1 MKKLLTILLTAIA
14 IAVSCQHEEI
24 WDELRDHE
32 DRIAALEEQCRK
44 LNSNIEALQT
54 ITESL
59 QENDYVTKI
68 TCIEDDGQEIG
79 YRMTFA
85 KSGDVTVY
93 TTPPRRY
100 HSSGQSV

>member
-1 MKKLLTILLTAIA
+1 MAGCTK
-14 IAVSCQHEEI
+14 HEKI
-24 WDELRDHE
+24 CDRLNDHE

-44 LNSNIEALQT
+44 LTSNIEALQT
-54 ITESL
+54 ITEAL

-68 TCIEDDGQEIG
+68 TCIEEDGQEIG

-93 TTPPRRY
+93 TTPPRWY
-100 HSSGQSV
+100 HTSVQSV